1 MRAVVPLFAAAAA
14 ILLSRG
20 AMADTAL
27 IYRVDSASATIVRHH
42 LVISANGAVSSG
54 GWSKPEL
61 VIRQPSVPEAK
72 RIEIKFVARPPASR
86 DAVVQALLPISVRK
100 VTSLP
105 RYGIKEVKITAATN
119 SVTVPITR

>member
-1 MRAVVPLFAAAAA
+1 MRAAAPFFAAAAA
-14 ILLSRG
+14 ILLSHR

-42 LVISANGAVSSG
+42 LVISASGAVSSG

-61 VIRQPSVPEAK
+61 VIRQASAPEAK
-72 RIEIKFVARPPASR
+72 TIKARFVARPPASR

-100 VTSLP
+100 TLSLP
-105 RYGIKEVKITAATN
+105 RYGARDVKITAKTN

>member
-1 MRAVVPLFAAAAA
+1 MRAVAPFLAVAAA
-14 ILLSRG
+14 ILLSPR

-27 IYRVDSASATIVRHH
+27 IYRVDSASATIVQHH

-61 VIRQPSVPEAK
+61 VIKQPSAPEARTIK
-72 RIEIKFVARPPASR
+72 IKFVARPPAPHE
-86 DAVVQALLPISVRK
+86 AVVRALLPISVRK
-100 VTSLP
+100 TLSLP
-105 RYGIKEVKITAATN
+105 RYGAKEVKITTATN